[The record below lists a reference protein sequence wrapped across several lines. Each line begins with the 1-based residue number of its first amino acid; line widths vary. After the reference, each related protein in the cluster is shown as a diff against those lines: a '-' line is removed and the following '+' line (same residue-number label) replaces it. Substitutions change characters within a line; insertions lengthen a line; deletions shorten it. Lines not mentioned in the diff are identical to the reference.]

1 MPFLARRVT
10 LRQIPFELRD
20 AVLVRVD
27 GFAGEEVVRG
37 GNDLEEICE
46 RNVASDMRHAF
57 GLMVVHTLIHVVRC
71 RPSNISSVP

>member
-46 RNVASDMRHAF
+46 RNVPSDMRHAF
-57 GLMVVHTLIHVVRC
+57 GLMGRTLIHVIRC
-71 RPSNISSVP
+71 KPSSINSVP